1 MMLGFVAQ
9 GLKTFPQG
17 GIHPEENKLS
27 AARPIEAA
35 PLPQTVIIPLSQHIG
50 APAKPV
56 VNQRDKVKVGQLI
69 AQGEGFV
76 SANIHATVSGTVTK
90 IDKYLD
96 STGYKRDAIVI
107 KAQDDEWEEGIDRS
121 PELVREINADRA
133 EIIRK
138 VTEAGIVGMGGAT
151 FPSHVKIS
159 VPRGKKADC
168 LIINGVEC
176 EPYLTADHRLML
188 EKGAEIIVGTRLLMI
203 ALGVD
208 RAIVGIENNKSDA
221 IRLLQ
226 ELCAQETGISVEAL
240 KVQYPQGGEK
250 QLIKALL
257 DREVPSGGLPIDVG
271 TVVHNVGTA
280 FAVYEAVQK
289 NKPLIERVVTVTG
302 KQVARPSNFL
312 TRIGTPVIDLI
323 QAAGGIPEGTGKI
336 ISGGPM
342 MGKALNSTDVPV
354 AKGTSGI
361 LLMPVEES
369 KRGKMQVCIRCSRCV
384 DVCPMGLEPYLL
396 MVEAQREAYDRAEKD
411 RVLDCI
417 ECGSCAFTCPSDR
430 PLLDYIRL
438 GKKMVAAR
446 IRERSKK

>member
-1 MMLGFVAQ
+1 
-9 GLKTFPQG
+9 
-17 GIHPEENKLS
+17 
-27 AARPIEAA
+27 
-35 PLPQTVIIPLSQHIG
+35 
-50 APAKPV
+50 
-56 VNQRDKVKVGQLI
+56 
-69 AQGEGFV
+69 
-76 SANIHATVSGTVTK
+76 
-90 IDKYLD
+90 
-96 STGYKRDAIVI
+96 
-107 KAQDDEWEEGIDRS
+107 
-121 PELVREINADRA
+121 
-133 EIIRK
+133 
-138 VTEAGIVGMGGAT
+138 MGGAT

-208 RAIVGIENNKSDA
+208 RAIVGIENNKPDA
-221 IRLLQ
+221 IRLMQ
-226 ELCAQETGISVEAL
+226 ELCAQETGITVEAL

-302 KQVARPSNFL
+302 KQVAQPSNFL